1 MAKQIARLLR
11 TDVMADIDVPAIAQ
25 FLQSQ
30 GRRGDSVL
38 AHINPKEAAL
48 LKKMGG
54 AETVN
59 PVTGLP
65 EYFQITD
72 YGSGYGS
79 DYDSQPSLRY
89 RPPAQTTNILDQAD
103 FNIESYRSPY
113 TLNEYAQPIN
123 LTPPDIDPVEYNLN
137 RAAQQQYAGSAFPYD
152 LTGKEGYQEIP
163 ENLGISDWSQYK
175 PEFPAGMSA
184 RMSLPSVSGAAMPTP
199 YDISPNTRVG
209 LQFGGATGLQAPDIG
224 GAALAPELTVPERV
238 SAAQLGPASMAARQ
252 AADRELA
259 RETTAPGVLDRAS
272 AATGLSKEALA
283 RLGLAGLGTIQG
295 IYASRQAAEQGREAR
310 RETEALA
317 RPYQQRGQELIQQ
330 AQRGELTPQGQ
341 QSLQALRA
349 RLAQGAEAR
358 GGVGAAQ
365 AAAQIEAYRQNLL
378 QNQFDYG
385 QKISNIGDQL
395 MLGAIRTGLEAD
407 RYASN
412 LSNTYFTNM
421 ARIAAGVPTGTQGA

>member
-11 TDVMADIDVPAIAQ
+11 TDIMADIDIPAIAQ

-30 GRRGDSVL
+30 GRRGDTIL
-38 AHINPKEAAL
+38 AHINAKEAEM

-54 AETVN
+54 AEERN

-65 EYFQITD
+65 EYFSITD
-72 YGSGYGS
+72 YGTGFGA
-79 DYDSQPSLRY
+79 DYDQSIPNYKQPRQGGDLY
-89 RPPAQTTNILDQAD
+89 EAGTFDLQA
-103 FNIESYRSPY
+103 RQSPFY
-113 TLNEYAQPIN
+113 GEYGGT
-123 LTPPDIDPVEYNLN
+123 LTPNAPATLTPSGIDPTQYY
-137 RAAQQQYAGSAFPYD
+137 AARSYEGSAFPYEAGMTPD
-152 LTGKEGYQEIP
+152 EYSSIAA
-163 ENLGISDWSQYK
+163 S
-175 PEFPAGMSA
+175 EFPGGMSS
-184 RMSLPSVSGAAMPTP
+184 RYSLPVGAPAAERTP
-199 YDISPNTRVG
+199 YDISGTPTQPG
-209 LQFGGATGLQAPDIG
+209 LRMDGGSLGLDIG
-224 GAALAPELTVPERV
+224 GRSLAPDLTVPSRP
-238 SAAQLGPASMAARQ
+238 SAATLGSAALDARMR
-252 AADRELA
+252 ADRELS
-259 RETTAPGVLDRAS
+259 RETTAPGIMDRAS

-295 IYASRQAAEQGREAR
+295 VMAARRAGEQGREAR

-317 RPYQQRGQELIQQ
+317 RPYQERGQQLTQQ
-330 AQRGELTPQGQ
+330 AQEGQLTAAGQ
-341 QSLQALRA
+341 QQLQALRA

-365 AAAQIEAYRQNLL
+365 AAAQVEAFRQNLL

-407 RYASN
+407 RYAAG

-421 ARIAAGVPTGTQGA
+421 ASIAAGMPVQAGGAQ

>member
-11 TDVMADIDVPAIAQ
+11 TNAMADIDVPAIAQ

-38 AHINPKEAAL
+38 AHINPQEAAL

-65 EYFQITD
+65 EYFKISD
-72 YGSGYGS
+72 YGFEYG
-79 DYDSQPSLRY
+79 
-89 RPPAQTTNILDQAD
+89 AD
-103 FNIESYRSPY
+103 
-113 TLNEYAQPIN
+113 
-123 LTPPDIDPVEYNLN
+123 
-137 RAAQQQYAGSAFPYD
+137 YAGSNQRAQQVADAGFEPDMSYGSQTFPIGGNAGFQDSIDNYLAD
-152 LTGKEGYQEIP
+152 LPAQEP
-163 ENLGISDWSQYK
+163 
-175 PEFPAGMSA
+175 M
-184 RMSLPSVSGAAMPTP
+184 SVSAAPAMPAPAFELPQMPTYSMGGMQAAP
-199 YDISPNTRVG
+199 APV
-209 LQFGGATGLQAPDIG
+209 LQPEVIRPD
-224 GAALAPELTVPERV
+224 LTVPTRT
-238 SAAQLGPASMAARQ
+238 AAPVPQVDEKGMVGRGI
-252 AADRELA
+252 DEL
-259 RETTAPGVLDRAS
+259 S
-272 AATGLSKEALA
+272 KSTGLSREALA

-295 IYASRQAAEQGREAR
+295 VIAARDAAAQGQAAR
-310 RETEALA
+310 RETEAIA
-317 RPYQQRGQELIQQ
+317 QPYVQRGRELTEQ
-330 AQRGELTPQGQ
+330 AARGELTAQGQ

-365 AAAQIEAYRQNLL
+365 AAAQVEAFRQNLL

-407 RYASN
+407 RYAAN

-421 ARIAAGVPTGTQGA
+421 ARIAAGIPAGTQGA

>member
-38 AHINPKEAAL
+38 AHINPQEAAL

-65 EYFQITD
+65 EYFKITD
-72 YGSGYGS
+72 YGGTGYDS

-89 RPPAQTTNILDQAD
+89 RPPKQTNDLLDQVYFD
-103 FNIESYRSPY
+103 IESDRSPY
-113 TLNEYAQPIN
+113 TVNEYAPPVN
-123 LTPPDIDPVEYNLN
+123 LTPPDIDPIEYYRDVEQQVLN

-152 LTGKEGYQEIP
+152 PAKSMDDPAFSEAYRYVREPVSKI
-163 ENLGISDWSQYK
+163 
-175 PEFPAGMSA
+175 PEFPSGMSA
-184 RMSLPSVSGAAMPTP
+184 RMSLLTPEQKASAVREANIAAVAELDPVQIRRGQQLR
-199 YDISPNTRVG
+199 DIETARKVAEKYGVEDKGTIGRGIDDLEKS
-209 LQFGGATGLQAPDIG
+209 TGLK
-224 GAALAPELTVPERV
+224 
-238 SAAQLGPASMAARQ
+238 
-252 AADRELA
+252 
-259 RETTAPGVLDRAS
+259 RET
-272 AATGLSKEALA
+272 LA
-283 RLGLAGLGTIQG
+283 RLGLAGLGALQG
-295 IYASRQAAEQGREAR
+295 VYASRQAAEQGREAR

-317 RPYQQRGQELIQQ
+317 RPYQQRGQELIRQ
-330 AQRGELTPQGQ
+330 AQAGELTAQGQ

-407 RYASN
+407 RYAAN

>member
-65 EYFQITD
+65 EYFQIEGDYAFGADYGGSRRRAQQVADAGFGDNYDLQQSDLLETD
-72 YGSGYGS
+72 YTFDYPAGGGIDVNIPMDTSMPMQPPITTSYGGEI
-79 DYDSQPSLRY
+79 PG
-89 RPPAQTTNILDQAD
+89 
-103 FNIESYRSPY
+103 
-113 TLNEYAQPIN
+113 IN
-123 LTPPDIDPVEYNLN
+123 LP
-137 RAAQQQYAGSAFPYD
+137 AAGGQ
-152 LTGKEGYQEIP
+152 
-163 ENLGISDWSQYK
+163 
-175 PEFPAGMSA
+175 
-184 RMSLPSVSGAAMPTP
+184 
-199 YDISPNTRVG
+199 VG
-209 LQFGGATGLQAPDIG
+209 LRRGGVTGLQAPDIG
-224 GAALAPELTVPERV
+224 GRALAPDLTVPERV
-238 SAAQLGPASMAARQ
+238 SAAQLGPSSMAARE

-259 RETTAPGVLDRAS
+259 REGAAPGIMDRAS
-272 AATGLSKEALA
+272 RTTGLSKEALA
-283 RLGLAGLGTIQG
+283 RLGLAGIGALQG
-295 IYASRQAAEQGREAR
+295 AYAARQAAEQGREAR

>member
-65 EYFQITD
+65 EYFKITD
-72 YGSGYGS
+72 YGGSGYGADFDNQS
-79 DYDSQPSLRY
+79 SLKY

-113 TLNEYAQPIN
+113 TVNEYAQPIN
-123 LTPPDIDPVEYNLN
+123 LTPPDSLEY
-137 RAAQQQYAGSAFPYD
+137 AAGQQYQGSAFPYQPAKSMDD
-152 LTGKEGYQEIP
+152 LEFSETYRYMRDP
-163 ENLGISDWSQYK
+163 VSGI

-184 RMSLPSVSGAAMPTP
+184 RMSLPSGSGAAMPTP

-209 LQFGGATGLQAPDIG
+209 LQFGGTTGLQAPDIG

-259 RETTAPGVLDRAS
+259 RETTGPGVLDRAS

-283 RLGLAGLGTIQG
+283 RLGLAGLGALQG
-295 IYASRQAAEQGREAR
+295 AYAARQAAEQGREAR

-407 RYASN
+407 RYAAN

>member
-72 YGSGYGS
+72 YGTGYGA
-79 DYDSQPSLRY
+79 DYDSQISGY
-89 RPPAQTTNILDQAD
+89 RAPARTTNILDQAEFD
-103 FNIESYRSPY
+103 VESMRSPY
-113 TLNEYAQPIN
+113 TVNEYAPQVN
-123 LTPPDIDPVEYNLN
+123 LTPPDIDPTQYYAG
-137 RAAQQQYAGSAFPYD
+137 RAYEGSAFPYQAAKSID
-152 LTGKEGYQEIP
+152 DPAFSETYRYMRDP
-163 ENLGISDWSQYK
+163 VSGI
-175 PEFPAGMSA
+175 PEFPSGMSA
-184 RMSLPSVSGAAMPTP
+184 RMSLLTPEQKASAVREANIAAVTELDPVQIRRGQQLRDIETARKVDEQYGVEGKAPT
-199 YDISPNTRVG
+199 
-209 LQFGGATGLQAPDIG
+209 
-224 GAALAPELTVPERV
+224 
-238 SAAQLGPASMAARQ
+238 SMIEQ
-252 AADRELA
+252 
-259 RETTAPGVLDRAS
+259 AS

-283 RLGLAGLGTIQG
+283 RLGLAGLGTLQG

-385 QKISNIGDQL
+385 QKISNISDQL

-407 RYASN
+407 RYAAN

>member
-11 TDVMADIDVPAIAQ
+11 TNAMADIDVPAIAQ

-30 GRRGDSVL
+30 GRRGDSIL
-38 AHINPKEAAL
+38 AHINQQEAAL

-65 EYFQITD
+65 EYFKITD

-79 DYDSQPSLRY
+79 DYDKKISGYIPPRQETDLLESVNFDLEARQSPFYGEYGGAMTRSAPVDLTPSGIDS
-89 RPPAQTTNILDQAD
+89 A
-103 FNIESYRSPY
+103 
-113 TLNEYAQPIN
+113 EYA
-123 LTPPDIDPVEYNLN
+123 
-137 RAAQQQYAGSAFPYD
+137 AGQQYRGSAFPYQPAKSIDD
-152 LTGKEGYQEIP
+152 LEFSETYRYMRDP
-163 ENLGISDWSQYK
+163 VSGI
-175 PEFPAGMSA
+175 PEFPSDMSA
-184 RMSLPSVSGAAMPTP
+184 RMSLLTPEQKASAVREANIAAATQLDIGQIQEAQARIDKETAKRVAEK
-199 YDISPNTRVG
+199 YGLDEGRTIGKTIDDISK
-209 LQFGGATGLQAPDIG
+209 
-224 GAALAPELTVPERV
+224 
-238 SAAQLGPASMAARQ
+238 S
-252 AADRELA
+252 
-259 RETTAPGVLDRAS
+259 
-272 AATGLSKEALA
+272 TGLSREALG
-283 RLGLAGLGTIQG
+283 RLGLAGLGTLQG
-295 IYASRQAAEQGREAR
+295 IMASRDAAAQGQAAR
-310 RETEALA
+310 RETEAIA
-317 RPYQQRGQELIQQ
+317 QPYVQRGRELTEQ
-330 AQRGELTPQGQ
+330 AARGELTAQGQ

-365 AAAQIEAYRQNLL
+365 AAAQVEAFRQNLL

-407 RYASN
+407 RYAAN

-421 ARIAAGVPTGTQGA
+421 ARIAAGIPAGTQGAQ